1 MAQQELTSGTL
12 ACNDSLSRADTL
24 ARSGY
29 AADANLLMAGLWQ
42 FNPCT
47 ANAPI
52 ADSFGFILV
61 LANYTNIDDT
71 YLWRYQ
77 LGFSKGVYVRWK
89 INADGVWSA
98 WAKL

>member
-1 MAQQELTSGTL
+1 MIRKPYGQQS
-12 ACNDSLSRADTL
+12 NDSLSRADTL

>member
-1 MAQQELTSGTL
+1 MASSPAASRLD
-12 ACNDSLSRADTL
+12 DSLSRGDTL

-29 AADANLLMAGLWQ
+29 VADANLLMAGLWQ
-42 FNPCT
+42 FNPST
-47 ANAPI
+47 ANAPV

>member
-1 MAQQELTSGTL
+1 
-12 ACNDSLSRADTL
+12 
-24 ARSGY
+24 
-29 AADANLLMAGLWQ
+29 MAGLWQ
-42 FNPCT
+42 FNPAT

-61 LANYTNIDDT
+61 LANHANIDDA

-89 INADGVWSA
+89 INAGGVWSA
-98 WAKL
+98 WVTL

>member
-1 MAQQELTSGTL
+1 M
-12 ACNDSLSRADTL
+12 CDSLSRIGTL

-42 FNPCT
+42 FNPST
-47 ANAPI
+47 ENAPI
-52 ADSFGFILV
+52 AGSFGFILV